1 MKLEQFI
8 RERIEPKNGK
18 YKTVNV
24 DEDLHL
30 FLKRTANHYN
40 IAMSD
45 LIFNILINWMNS
57 YQSEIKKD
65 IQEQFDK

>member
-45 LIFNILINWMNS
+45 LIFNILINWMKS
-57 YQSEIKKD
+57 YQSEIKND
-65 IQEQFDK
+65 MQEQFGE